1 MKMDGQ
7 TNEGQGGVAGDTGS
21 PSLTGGAGANGQAA
35 SQADQGGAWFDSL
48 PDELKTNPG
57 VVRYDSLE
65 KLVTAKLKLDS
76 HIGVPEDQLIR
87 LPANADA
94 AALAKVYDRLGRP
107 ESADKYE
114 LPAAEGLADLPPEV
128 KKKAQEVFHQ
138 IGLNSE
144 QAKALWNLQ
153 NEIGLD
159 ALRASEGQTA
169 IDTGVAEKTLKAAWG
184 SAYDERLALA
194 QSYIAANAD
203 PELVTFLEQ
212 TNLASHPQLVRM
224 VGDLVSKIAAP
235 SKLPG
240 AGAGRLTTQGTPTPA
255 EAQTEINQLFGDQ
268 QFQAMLNDANHA
280 GHKGAVERWMKL
292 NALATK
298 A

>member
-1 MKMDGQ
+1 MDGQ
-7 TNEGQGGVAGDTGS
+7 TNEGQGGAAGETGA
-21 PSLTGGAGANGQAA
+21 PSLTGGAGDNGQAA
-35 SQADQGGAWFDSL
+35 GQTNQGGAWFDSL

-57 VVRYDSLE
+57 VKRYDSLE
-65 KLVTAKLKLDS
+65 KLVSAKLALDS
-76 HIGVPEDQLIR
+76 HMGVPEDQLIR

-107 ESADKYE
+107 DSADKYE

-128 KKKAQEVFHQ
+128 KKKAQDVFHQ
-138 IGLNSE
+138 IGLNSD

-169 IDTGVAEKTLKAAWG
+169 IDAGMAEKTLKTAWG
-184 SAYDERLALA
+184 AAYDERLALA

-240 AGAGRLTTQGTPTPA
+240 AGAGRIAPQGMPTPA
-255 EAQTEINQLFGDQ
+255 EAQAEINALMADDQ
-268 QFQAMLNDANHA
+268 YQGMLNDANHA
-280 GHKGAVERWMKL
+280 GHKGAVERWVKL